1 MDIATIKI
9 DGKDVKFKASAA
21 IPRMYRIKFGR
32 DIIADMAKL
41 EKKIDRSKTDAE
53 NLSVMDLTI
62 FENIAFLMAKHA
74 GETAETPEEWL
85 DKFKTFSI
93 YEVLPKIIELWGYNL
108 KTTITPPKINARS
121 TGK

>member
-1 MDIATIKI
+1 MNTATIRI

-21 IPRMYRIKFGR
+21 IPRMYRVKFGR

-41 EKKIDRSKTDAE
+41 EGKIDRSKSDAE

-74 GETAETPEEWL
+74 GDTSETPEAWL
-85 DKFKTFSI
+85 DKFNAFSI
-93 YEVLPKIIELWGYNL
+93 YEVLPKIIELWGDNL
-108 KTTITPPKINARS
+108 KTTITPPKTNARS
-121 TGK
+121 TEK